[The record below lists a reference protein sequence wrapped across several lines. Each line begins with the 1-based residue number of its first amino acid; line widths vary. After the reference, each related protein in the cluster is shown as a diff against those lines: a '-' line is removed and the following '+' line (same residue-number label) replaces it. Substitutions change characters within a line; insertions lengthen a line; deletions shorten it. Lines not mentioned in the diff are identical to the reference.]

1 MNTSRPWILAL
12 AMFALIM
19 ALFAAAPAEAQAPA
33 SKYEVRKGDTL
44 FGIARKTRHAGV
56 TINQMVIA
64 IFNANRSAFPGENP
78 RSMAIGTVLEIPGK
92 DAVAATARAEAD
104 RLVREYLAKWAA
116 TPAPAPA
123 VVPAPAPPP
132 AVKPAPPSPPAAPP
146 KPRVGMLSPEQAA
159 KRYREGLA
167 LERKDDNAGALKA
180 FLEAGE
186 SGYGPAQKKLGQIY
200 DKGNAAVP
208 HDYQTSLRWYQKAR
222 EQGEEI
228 PRPLPRTPR

>member
-1 MNTSRPWILAL
+1 MNTIRLPILTL
-12 AMFALIM
+12 VIFALGM
-19 ALFAAAPAEAQAPA
+19 ALFASFPAAAQAPA

-64 IFNANRSAFPGENP
+64 IFNANRSTFPGENP
-78 RSMAIGTVLEIPGK
+78 RGMAIGTVLEIPGK
-92 DAVAATARAEAD
+92 EAVAAMNRAEAD

-116 TPAPAPA
+116 VPPPAPAPT
-123 VVPAPAPPP
+123 PAPPATAKPAPPP
-132 AVKPAPPSPPAAPP
+132 QAIAPP
-146 KPRVGMLSPEQAA
+146 KPPAGPLTPEEAA
-159 KRYREGLA
+159 KRYRDGLA
-167 LERKDDNAGALKA
+167 LERKGDNAGALKA

-186 SGYGPAQKKLGQIY
+186 SGHGPAQKRLGQIY
-200 DKGNAAVP
+200 DKGNSVVP

-228 PRPLPRTPR
+228 PKPLPKTPR